1 MKRLTL
7 IILLGSFSN
16 SLFCQAVNRLDSLFK
31 SYYKDQQPGA
41 MIAIQRQD
49 KIIFKQGY
57 GLANLQIKSRIT
69 SATNFNIGSIT
80 KQFTAFCILQLEK
93 KGELSLDDKLIK
105 YFPGFN
111 PKTGNSISIRHL
123 LTHSSGIWDH
133 YEHTDT
139 SVVKHATDKD
149 VLDAVIRMDTTY
161 FTPASH
167 YRYSNTAYCLLA
179 LIIEKISG
187 QSYADFI
194 QKNIFEPLAMNH
206 SAVLKIGSSIYQ
218 AALGYDIDEESNTNG
233 KKQFRELDANQ
244 SIFFSTEGDGGIYT
258 SMDDY
263 LKWIAALHSGTIL
276 NKALV
281 LQAQSAQFVIDPPSR
296 LAYGYGWFVSEKN
309 KEKIVYH
316 TGSNGGFRAIAF
328 FIPSLKYSVVIF
340 SNRDDINLENLVQE
354 INNILHVSNKSF
366 TKIESLVSF
375 AD

>member
-1 MKRLTL
+1 
-7 IILLGSFSN
+7 
-16 SLFCQAVNRLDSLFK
+16 LFCQAANRLDSLFK

-41 MIAIQRQD
+41 MIAIQQQD

-57 GLANLQIKSRIT
+57 GLANLQTKSRIT

-93 KGELSLDDKLIK
+93 KGKLSLDDKLIK

-133 YEHTDT
+133 YEYTDT

-149 VLDAVIRMDTTY
+149 VLGAVIHIDTTY
-161 FTPASH
+161 FTPGSH

-218 AALGYDIDEESNTNG
+218 AALGYDINEERNTNG

-276 NKALV
+276 GKALV
-281 LQAQSAQFVIDPPSR
+281 QQAQSAQFVIDPPSR

-366 TKIESLVSF
+366 IKIESLVSF